1 MLHRYRVQFPDK
13 NISDTYMMAST
24 VSSKIL
30 ASMAK
35 REGFKFEETLTGFK
49 WMGNRT
55 YELKKNNKQ
64 VLFAFEEAIGF
75 MCGDNVL
82 DKDGI
87 SAGVR
92 VAEMAAYLETMGLT
106 LLDKLNEI
114 FTE

>member
-1 MLHRYRVQFPDK
+1 MPQ
-13 NISDTYMMAST
+13 
-24 VSSKIL
+24 
-30 ASMAK
+30 
-35 REGFKFEETLTGFK
+35 ETLTGFK

-55 YELKKNNKQ
+55 VELMKNGKI

-75 MCGDNVL
+75 MCGSSVL

-106 LLDKLNEI
+106 LVDKLEEI
-114 FTE
+114 YTE